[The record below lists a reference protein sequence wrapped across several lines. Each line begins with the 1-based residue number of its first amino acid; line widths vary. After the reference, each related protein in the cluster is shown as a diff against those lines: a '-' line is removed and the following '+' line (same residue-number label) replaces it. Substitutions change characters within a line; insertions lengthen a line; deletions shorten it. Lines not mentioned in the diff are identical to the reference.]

1 MSTLPP
7 TDSLAEWLLRHR
19 DAASG
24 VAVGSQLVHGLRDAI
39 LQAVMQP
46 GQRLPS
52 SRALADRVG
61 VARNTVVAAYT
72 QLQAEGFV
80 VAGHGSGTYVRPVVQ
95 ERVAIPAAPARG
107 ATAVV
112 APSLSRRGQRYVRDP
127 VHRFWVER
135 PFCPGMFSAALF
147 PHALWN
153 RLTMEEMRSADT
165 AHLGRGR
172 SGGALELRAAIAAH
186 VHATRG
192 VRCAVEQVVLTDGT
206 AQSISLVARLLCDA
220 GDHAFIEDPCYWAAR
235 CTLEDLGLVIDPLQ
249 VDEHGAPPPP
259 EPAPGHKPAKLAYLT
274 PSHQFPT
281 GAAMPTERR
290 LAWLAYAREH
300 GTLLLE
306 DDYDSEF
313 RYKGPPFP
321 SLQGLDAETGGGN
334 RVVYLGSFSKTM
346 FPGIRLAFLIVPPT
360 LAEVFASAATD
371 YDRDGD
377 QLLQATMGR
386 FIAEGHF
393 AAHVRKLRLEFG
405 ERREALVQA
414 LLRHVPE
421 LLSTHPPF
429 HILGGARGVH
439 VALALPEG
447 TDDRVIAQAAAERG
461 ITAVPMSAYAVTSAR
476 RGVILSVA
484 GVALEDIPQAV
495 LQLVPALVRG
505 H

>member
-1 MSTLPP
+1 M
-7 TDSLAEWLLRHR
+7 
-19 DAASG
+19 
-24 VAVGSQLVHGLRDAI
+24 
-39 LQAVMQP
+39 
-46 GQRLPS
+46 
-52 SRALADRVG
+52 
-61 VARNTVVAAYT
+61 
-72 QLQAEGFV
+72 
-80 VAGHGSGTYVRPVVQ
+80 
-95 ERVAIPAAPARG
+95 
-107 ATAVV
+107 
-112 APSLSRRGQRYVRDP
+112 
-127 VHRFWVER
+127 
-135 PFCPGMFSAALF
+135 
-147 PHALWN
+147 
-153 RLTMEEMRSADT
+153 
-165 AHLGRGR
+165 
-172 SGGALELRAAIAAH
+172 
-186 VHATRG
+186 HATRG

-290 LAWLAYAREH
+290 LAWLAYARKH
-300 GTLLLE
+300 GTLLRE

-313 RYKGPPFP
+313 RYNGPPFP

-393 AAHVRKLRLEFG
+393 AAHVRKLRLAFG
-405 ERREALVQA
+405 ERREELVQA
-414 LLRHVPE
+414 LHRNVPS
-421 LLSTHPPF
+421 LASTQPPF
-429 HILGGARGVH
+429 RILGGPRGVH
-439 VALALPEG
+439 LALALPPG
-447 TDDRVIAQAAAERG
+447 SDDRVVAQAAADRG
-461 ITAVPMSAYAVTSAR
+461 ITAMPMSAYAVASAR
-476 RGVILSVA
+476 PGLLLSVA
-484 GVALEDIPQAV
+484 GVPRDEIAQAV
-495 LQLVPALVRG
+495 QLLAPVLTMRR
-505 H
+505 